1 MKLNETDPSFQ
12 AIIGRLAAVAGQ
24 TTDYVYSLWLEYE
37 RECQTADQSAVLPE
51 FIQWY
56 KTPLGGNKE
65 QLEAAIQDHM
75 EADEPQGSPDQ
86 GADQAAATEPE
97 TPQKWQVDPANPP
110 GRIQAGKFN
119 KAHGGFRM
127 AHGMMRELS
136 GVIGGDEH
144 DQTYCVL
151 FGGSRADVT
160 AAQVAIGQRFNWTV
174 SRANVGDI
182 ISAIESAL
190 VELKKTIPVV
200 DKRITAEAAAQR
212 DEENRKAREER
223 DAAESVKRTNRLAEV
238 TRLRA
243 ENRWVTGEGLRDAAK
258 ASANCKLEL
267 QTKWPHAGWSVRCD
281 NNSLRIEWLNG
292 PTVKQVAAIADKYR
306 SDYGSAAAEV
316 FGRISYLSYRREYG
330 SGPYQTMVE
339 QTKVA
344 DAILALEGIERNGRE
359 HYQIN
364 LPRFASHTD
373 VACAARQVME
383 ATEIPVGSE
392 IEGVAF
398 NPAPG
403 GAAIP
408 PNVYQLTLKVA
419 TVATATPAGG
429 ALGTVAR
436 NLEHDGVEIAF
447 TDKPSETLRL
457 RMRAAGFRITRR
469 PPWRWYRKYSVMAW
483 RAACEFAGVSDGV
496 DSQERFGNSAI
507 AGVGVNS
514 PAMME
519 ARSNNDQAG
528 AYVEA
533 QENAFCDAQAAACGA

>member
-24 TTDYVYSLWLEYE
+24 TTDQVYSLWLEYE

-65 QLEAAIQDHM
+65 QLEAAIVDHM
-75 EADEPQGSPDQ
+75 AADEPQGCPSQ
-86 GADQAAATEPE
+86 AADQVSVTEAEPQK
-97 TPQKWQVDPANPP
+97 PQKWQVDPANPP
-110 GRIQAGKFN
+110 GRIQASKFN
-119 KAHGGFRM
+119 KVHSGFGM
-127 AHGMMRELS
+127 AHGMMRELT

-212 DEENRKAREER
+212 DEENRKAKEER
-223 DAAESVKRTNRLAEV
+223 DAAESVKHTNRLAEV

-281 NNSLRIEWLNG
+281 NNSLRIEWLKG
-292 PTVKQVAAIADKYR
+292 PTVKQVSAIADKYR
-306 SDYGSAAAEV
+306 SDYGSASAEV
-316 FGRISYLSYRREYG
+316 FGRVSYLSYRREYG

-364 LPRFASHTD
+364 LPRFVSPTD

-392 IEGVAF
+392 IEGVAWF
-398 NPAPG
+398 EG
-403 GAAIP
+403 TGAAIP
-408 PNVYQLTLKVA
+408 PNVYQLTLTVA
-419 TVATATPAGG
+419 TAATATPAGG
-429 ALGTVAR
+429 ALGTVR
-436 NLEHDGVEIAF
+436 HNTEHNGCEISF
-447 TDKPSETLRL
+447 FEKPTDALRAQL
-457 RMRAAGFRITRR
+457 QRAGFRITRR
-469 PPWRWYRKYSVMAW
+469 PPWKWYTKWSEAAYAR
-483 RAACEFAGVSDGV
+483 ACELAGVTV
-496 DSQERFGNSAI
+496 
-507 AGVGVNS
+507 
-514 PAMME
+514 E
-519 ARSNNDQAG
+519 AVAAADPAG

>member
-12 AIIGRLAAVAGQ
+12 AIIGRIAAVAGQ
-24 TTDYVYSLWLEYE
+24 TADYVYTLWQEYE
-37 RECQTADQSAVLPE
+37 RECQAADQSAVLPE

-65 QLEAAIQDHM
+65 QLEAAIVDHM
-75 EADEPQGSPDQ
+75 AADEPQGSPAQAVDQ
-86 GADQAAATEPE
+86 VAATEQPE
-97 TPQKWQVDPANPP
+97 PEKPQKWQVDPADPP

-119 KAHGGFRM
+119 KAHGGFGM

-136 GVIGGDEH
+136 GVIGGEEH

-160 AAQVAIGQRFNWTV
+160 AAQVAIGKRFNWTV
-174 SRANVGDI
+174 SRDNVGEI

-200 DKRITAEAAAQR
+200 DKRLTAEAAAAR

-223 DAAESVKRTNRLAEV
+223 DNAEAVKRTNRLAEV

-281 NNSLRIEWLNG
+281 NSSLRIEWLNG
-292 PTVKQVAAIADKYR
+292 PTVKQVSAIADKYR
-306 SDYGSAAAEV
+306 SDYGSASAEV
-316 FGRISYLSYRREYG
+316 FGRVSYLSYRREYG

-364 LPRFASHTD
+364 LPRFVSPTD

-392 IEGVAF
+392 IEGVAWF
-398 NPAPG
+398 EG
-403 GAAIP
+403 TGAAIP
-408 PNVYQLTLKVA
+408 PNVYQLTLTVA
-419 TVATATPAGG
+419 TAATATPAGG
-429 ALGTVAR
+429 ALGTVRHNA
-436 NLEHDGVEIAF
+436 EHNGCEISF
-447 TDKPSETLRL
+447 FEKPTDALRAQL
-457 RMRAAGFRITRR
+457 QRAGFRITRR
-469 PPWRWYRKYSVMAW
+469 PPWKWYTKWSESAYAR
-483 RAACEFAGVSDGV
+483 ACELAGVVNREELAST
-496 DSQERFGNSAI
+496 GN
-507 AGVGVNS
+507 
-514 PAMME
+514 
-519 ARSNNDQAG
+519 R
-528 AYVEA
+528 VEA
-533 QENAFCDAQAAACGA
+533 NDPAGGYVQAQEDAYFDRQAEAIGA